1 MTVLGINEAHNS
13 SCAIATDG
21 KIIACA
27 QEERFTRLK
36 NQCGIPLN
44 AIAYCLEYSN
54 INPKDV
60 DLVVFTGGIPQ
71 FITSSATYNNAEFKK
86 SYVYKLLNIGK
97 YAYIYFMVGMMS
109 TEYRFKFLRG
119 IHDTTLMAYY
129 KLTQKIFFPKTAK
142 LLEKR
147 FGIDAKKHIYFDHHN
162 AHAVSALYSSGMAE
176 KFNEILVLT
185 CDGGGDG
192 LSATI
197 STYKNGR
204 LKRIA
209 ASTQDNS
216 LGCLYGAVTWELGMK
231 YLEHEYKVMGLAPYA
246 EEYGTEKIYEFLK
259 TMITLDKNTL
269 RFKTIVSSDNLG
281 RYLREKAPR
290 YRFDHLA
297 GAIQKLTEEL
307 LCGWIEAAM
316 NRTGIHNLVFSGG
329 VAQNVKANQRIAG
342 LPGIN
347 SFYIMPSS
355 GDESNAIGAAYW
367 GSKLIK
373 PKVKLEPLSN
383 LYLGPEYSAKEIE
396 GAIKNAVLGSKY
408 KVSRMK
414 DPEFKVAKLLAEG
427 KIVARFAGRMEF
439 GARALGNRSILAD
452 PSTDDVVKKINREI
466 KSRDFWMPFAPT
478 ILEED
483 ASKYITHNKNTEASY
498 MMITFDTKP
507 ARRKDITA
515 AIHPF
520 DYTTRPQILTEQ
532 ANPDY
537 YKLIRYFKQLTGRGA
552 ILNTS
557 FNLHGEPNVCSPND
571 ALLTL
576 QRSGLKYLALE
587 NFLIEKH
594 G

>member
-1 MTVLGINEAHNS
+1 MIVLGINEAHNA
-13 SCAIATDG
+13 SCALAIDG

-27 QEERFTRLK
+27 QEERFTRVK
-36 NQCGIPLN
+36 NQFGIPFN
-44 AIAYCLEYSN
+44 AIAFCLEYAQ
-54 INPKDV
+54 INPKNIDS
-60 DLVVFTGGIPQ
+60 VVFTGGIPQ
-71 FITSSATYNNAEFKK
+71 FITSSAADNAEFKK
-86 SYVYKLLNIGK
+86 SYLYKLLNIGK
-97 YAYIYFMVGMMS
+97 YTYIYFMLGMMN
-109 TEYRFKFLRG
+109 TEYYIKSLRG
-119 IHDTTLMAYY
+119 IHNSTLMAYY
-129 KLTQKIFFPKTAK
+129 KLTQKVFFPKTAK

-147 FGIDAKKHIYFDHHN
+147 FGINAKKHIYFDHHS

-176 KFNEILVLT
+176 KFNEVLVLT

-246 EEYGTEKIYEFLK
+246 EEYGTQKMYEFLK

-269 RFKTIVSSDNLG
+269 SFKTIVSSDNLG

-290 YRFDHLA
+290 HRFDHLA
-297 GAIQKLTEEL
+297 GAIQRLTEEL
-307 LCGWIEAAM
+307 LCGWIEAAISK
-316 NRTGIHNLVFSGG
+316 TGLHNLVFSGG
-329 VAQNVKANQRIAG
+329 VGQNVKANQKIAE
-342 LPGIN
+342 LPGVK

-367 GSKLIK
+367 GCKLIN
-373 PKVKLEPLSN
+373 PKIKLEPLRS
-383 LYLGPEYSAKEIE
+383 LYLGPEYSAKEIA
-396 GAIKNAVLGSKY
+396 GTIKNARLGSKY
-408 KVSRMK
+408 KVTRMK
-414 DPEFKVAKLLAEG
+414 DPELKVAKLLAQG

-452 PSTDDVVKKINREI
+452 PSTDDVVGKINREI

-478 ILEED
+478 ILKED
-483 ASKYITHNKNTEASY
+483 APKYIMNNKNIDAPD

-507 ARRKDITA
+507 AHRKDITA

-520 DYTTRPQILTEQ
+520 DYTTRPQIMTKQ
-532 ANPDY
+532 TNPDY
-537 YKLIRYFKQLTGRGA
+537 YKLISYFKQLTGRGA

-557 FNLHGEPNVCSPND
+557 FNLHGEPNVCSPED
-571 ALLTL
+571 AISTL
-576 QRSGLKYLALE
+576 QRSGLKYLALGE
-587 NFLIEKH
+587 FLIEKN